1 MIALTARDD
10 RSVFLN
16 TNAYRANFSALGRD
30 IREFSGSHQLSN
42 RGTKQVV
49 LTNIINIHGYPKDGI
64 IRVLVENRH
73 RSDIGVLKM
82 LHKVFAMI
90 LLKPQIHSRK
100 TGTARSIAYIH
111 RFNLSGFA
119 NDIENIIDRF
129 STTCSIK
136 LWKLTN
142 EVLSEL
148 IERREIG
155 QVALLERPANPTQV
169 N

>member
-1 MIALTARDD
+1 MGI
-10 RSVFLN
+10 
-16 TNAYRANFSALGRD
+16 
-30 IREFSGSHQLSN
+30 
-42 RGTKQVV
+42 
-49 LTNIINIHGYPKDGI
+49 PKMVSYGFW
-64 IRVLVENRH
+64 LKT
-73 RSDIGVLKM
+73 DIGVTSVSSKCCIKFL
-82 LHKVFAMI
+82 AMI

-129 STTCSIK
+129 STICSIK

-155 QVALLERPANPTQV
+155 QVALLKRPANPTQV